1 MMSRLNLN
9 IFVMAA
15 LGSVLLL
22 LLSQG
27 VRGSPVATAQEPIRC
42 APCSP
47 ERIASCPAVDPS
59 CEEVLREPGCG
70 CCMACAL
77 KAGVSCGSHT
87 ASCGSGLRC
96 LPKPGETRPLHALLR
111 GQGICTEK
119 PDTDTERN
127 QTPQTAE
134 QPSEADGESVVTEAG
149 NPLILSGHG
158 KPIDPRLAAG
168 AQESMKAKANAIKR
182 KLVEQGPCHVE
193 LQRALEKISKSQQ
206 KLGDKLTRFYL
217 PNCDKVGRYK
227 AKQCESSL
235 DGTRGKCWCV
245 SLWSGKRIPGSGDLP
260 EDSECPLEY
269 NH

>member
-1 MMSRLNLN
+1 MSRLNLN

-127 QTPQTAE
+127 QTPQTAGMFHF
-134 QPSEADGESVVTEAG
+134 QSM
-149 NPLILSGHG
+149 
-158 KPIDPRLAAG
+158 AA
-168 AQESMKAKANAIKR
+168 
-182 KLVEQGPCHVE
+182 
-193 LQRALEKISKSQQ
+193 
-206 KLGDKLTRFYL
+206 RFL
-217 PNCDKVGRYK
+217 WGSCRFTFDNHRHPPKDTNWKCDFVIQY
-227 AKQCESSL
+227 CL
-235 DGTRGKCWCV
+235 CV
-245 SLWSGKRIPGSGDLP
+245 HLYYAYIFTVFMRMCIQ
-260 EDSECPLEY
+260 
-269 NH
+269 

>member
-1 MMSRLNLN
+1 MSRLNLN

-15 LGSVLLL
+15 LSSL
-22 LLSQG
+22 LLSQR
-27 VRGSPVATAQEPIRC
+27 VWGSPVAAAQEPIRC

-47 ERIASCPAVDPS
+47 ERMASCPAVDPS

-77 KAGVSCGSHT
+77 KAGDLCGFYT
-87 ASCGSGLRC
+87 APCGSGYRC
-96 LPKPGETRPLHALLR
+96 LPKPSESRPLHALSR
-111 GQGICTEK
+111 GQGVCTEK
-119 PDTDTERN
+119 SDAEAERN
-127 QTPQTAE
+127 QTPQTAD
-134 QPSEADGESVVTEAG
+134 PSETDGSVVTETV
-149 NPLILSGHG
+149 NPLFLAGHG
-158 KPIDPRLAAG
+158 KPIDPRVAAG
-168 AQESMKAKANAIKR
+168 AQESMKAKVNAIKR

-227 AKQCESSL
+227 AKQCESAL

-245 SLWSGKRIPGSGDLP
+245 SPWSGKIIPGSSDLP
-260 EDSECPLEY
+260 EDSECPLEQ